1 LKIKQLNKYNFIN
14 VSKTINKLLFYKR
27 GYSFIVWI
35 KNKFPLFEQ
44 EERIVNFKNR
54 FFLNLNLNDWIQ
66 NQIFFLDS
74 YEDFELNVLE
84 FFLKPGD
91 NFIDIGSNFG
101 LYSLWSS
108 AIIGNE
114 GKIFSF
120 EPFYENYLALEK
132 NINLNHFNNIIVEKI
147 AITDYEGELCLS
159 YNNKENN
166 LGMVSFYET
175 NREIQERV
183 ICNSLDNY
191 LVKNPINSIKY
202 IKIDI
207 EGGEYLALLGMKET
221 LKKFKPIVQ
230 LEIDYEI
237 LLKTPYNRENIFDF
251 MTEIN
256 YEVFIPNL
264 INQSKVKPNS
274 YSKNCFFKCKFE
286 N

>member
-1 LKIKQLNKYNFIN
+1 MKIKQLNKYNFIN

>member
-1 LKIKQLNKYNFIN
+1 MKIKQLNKYNFIN

-230 LEIDYEI
+230 LEIDNEI